1 MSIYL
6 PNVTRLELGLD
17 SVVDKGVVEDAALA
31 YVLKTGKAIY
41 IPGLGQISPAPAEPE
56 AVAAETKTTTK

>member
-1 MSIYL
+1 M
-6 PNVTRLELGLD
+6 D
-17 SVVDKGVVEDAALA
+17 SVADKGVVEDAAMA

-56 AVAAETKTTTK
+56 AVAAETKTTAK